1 MTLKADIDTLVTKF
15 ASDLEAIVRRAAVQ
29 AVTSALG
36 GAAPAVA
43 ASGRAKPGPK
53 PKAAAA
59 KQGGKR
65 VRRSPEQIKATADK
79 IAAYVKANPGSN
91 AEKIKKALGIAKNEW
106 LAPLAV
112 LMDGRRLASKGEK
125 RDHLHRSLTSCRCP
139 RASVARFPMQSAG
152 DNVTLG
158 EHAYV

>member
-1 MTLKADIDTLVTKF
+1 MTLKADIDALVSQF

-29 AVTSALG
+29 AVTGALG
-36 GAAPAVA
+36 GTAPAA
-43 ASGRAKPGPK
+43 AAAAKPGPK
-53 PKAAAA
+53 PKASVAS
-59 KQGGKR
+59 KNGGKR

-112 LMDGRRLASKGEK
+112 LMDGKRLTSKGEK
-125 RDHLHRSLTSCRCP
+125 RATTYS
-139 RASVARFPMQSAG
+139 AR
-152 DNVTLG
+152 
-158 EHAYV
+158 